1 LQLEAGAGTPLQLS
15 SAFQNGRVLP
25 NRLRSPAL
33 ARNLADFD
41 GHIPPRISVHENRY
55 VAFASREIASV
66 ASFRPLWNAKS
77 KSRSNTMGESGGSP
91 NDLGV
96 SYRNRRS
103 VPRYGLIAQT
113 DVVEP
118 VSGLHISGRI
128 SEVSLKGCYV
138 DVLNTLPTQTEIEV
152 RISRDQGTF
161 TSPGKIIYTQ
171 EGMGM
176 GVAFLNTP
184 ADQFKV
190 LDSWIAEL
198 NAS

>member
-1 LQLEAGAGTPLQLS
+1 MGDSGT
-15 SAFQNGRVLP
+15 
-25 NRLRSPAL
+25 
-33 ARNLADFD
+33 
-41 GHIPPRISVHENRY
+41 
-55 VAFASREIASV
+55 
-66 ASFRPLWNAKS
+66 
-77 KSRSNTMGESGGSP
+77 SP
-91 NDLGV
+91 NDQGR
-96 SYRNRRS
+96 SYRDRRS

-113 DVVEP
+113 DVLEP
-118 VSGLHISGRI
+118 VSGLRISGRI

-161 TSPGKIIYTQ
+161 TSHGKIIYTQ

-176 GVAFLNTP
+176 GVAFLNTH

-190 LDSWIAEL
+190 LDSWLAEL

>member
-1 LQLEAGAGTPLQLS
+1 
-15 SAFQNGRVLP
+15 
-25 NRLRSPAL
+25 
-33 ARNLADFD
+33 
-41 GHIPPRISVHENRY
+41 
-55 VAFASREIASV
+55 
-66 ASFRPLWNAKS
+66 
-77 KSRSNTMGESGGSP
+77 MGDSGGSP
-91 NDLGV
+91 NDRGV
-96 SYRNRRS
+96 SYGNRRS
-103 VPRYGLIAQT
+103 VPRFSLIAHT
-113 DVVEP
+113 DVIEP
-118 VSGLHISGRI
+118 VSSLRISGRI

-138 DVLNTLPTQTEIEV
+138 DLLSTLPTQTEIEV

-190 LDSWIAEL
+190 LGAWLAEL

>member
-1 LQLEAGAGTPLQLS
+1 MG
-15 SAFQNGRVLP
+15 
-25 NRLRSPAL
+25 
-33 ARNLADFD
+33 DF
-41 GHIPPRISVHENRY
+41 
-55 VAFASREIASV
+55 
-66 ASFRPLWNAKS
+66 
-77 KSRSNTMGESGGSP
+77 GGSRKDP
-91 NDLGV
+91 GV
-96 SYRNRRS
+96 SYANRRS

-118 VSGLHISGRI
+118 VSGLRISGRI

-152 RISRDQGTF
+152 RISRDRGTF
-161 TSPGKIIYTQ
+161 TSPAKIIYTQ

-184 ADQFKV
+184 ADQFKI
-190 LDSWIAEL
+190 LDTWLAEL

>member
-1 LQLEAGAGTPLQLS
+1 MGDSG
-15 SAFQNGRVLP
+15 GLP
-25 NRLRSPAL
+25 NDP
-33 ARNLADFD
+33 
-41 GHIPPRISVHENRY
+41 
-55 VAFASREIASV
+55 
-66 ASFRPLWNAKS
+66 
-77 KSRSNTMGESGGSP
+77 
-91 NDLGV
+91 GV

-118 VSGLHISGRI
+118 VSGLRISGRI

-138 DVLNTLPTQTEIEV
+138 DVLNTLPTQTVIEV
-152 RISRDQGTF
+152 RILRDQGTF

-184 ADQFKV
+184 ADQFEV
-190 LDSWIAEL
+190 LDSWLADL